1 MDVKFVLIALW
12 DWIVVHGLTLAA
24 LIIVGI
30 LIPRVARLLLR
41 VATNR
46 LMKDDEGRKSWT
58 ALIGAGVYLL
68 EVLGYFII
76 VYAALKNLGVS
87 TVGAAVPA
95 TVVSAAVGFGAQK
108 VIGDF
113 LAGFFIISEHQYGV
127 GDTVS
132 FDGTSDQVMGKVVRL
147 TLRAT
152 QIRTGKGELIT
163 VPNSQASVTINYSQH
178 WSRAVV
184 DIEVPMRD
192 GDTMSSLSETVHE
205 AAEDAIE
212 AAGIKDEILGEIDVL
227 PAMSITAPTAAGLP
241 WTVGME
247 VTVDVN
253 PATQWM
259 VQRTIRSAVITAF
272 WDRFQAPGRAVDRE
286 DTPTQEW
293 PPITPEQIVAAS
305 GGTDQDTRQDATPTA
320 GPGTGNPATSENPA
334 APGDADADSG
344 SEPVDTSAEPV
355 TDSTDELIEDVTEH
369 GVWRHETHRSR
380 AKRIFSVGGR
390 VRPSTTVL
398 FIVLA
403 VLGVIGLF
411 SATPSGGDAGWLAPS
426 RLRNDAPAV
435 TAPATTAPG
444 TAGTGTPAPT
454 SQEQATPTGD
464 SGQTTGTGTA
474 DRDGQARQSTSNSGT
489 DHGTGDGTTDTTG
502 TGNSDYGT
510 GTGTSG
516 DTGNSGNSGEIGGQA
531 DNGGGGTGGTGQA
544 NPQSDPQSQSLGR
557 STGAGDG
564 VPIAPQGGQT
574 G

>member
-1 MDVKFVLIALW
+1 VIEFRAVTGDAAGPFSGDPGHARKSQQLCTTVGTMDVKFVLIALW

-24 LIIVGI
+24 LVIVGI

-68 EVLGYFII
+68 EVLGYFIV

-205 AAEDAIE
+205 AAEDAID

-227 PAMSITAPTAAGLP
+227 PAMSITAPTARRAA
-241 WTVGME
+241 
-247 VTVDVN
+247 VDGRYGGHRRRH

-272 WDRFQAPGRAVDRE
+272 WDRFQAPGRVADRR
-286 DTPTQEW
+286 TP
-293 PPITPEQIVAAS
+293 PPRS
-305 GGTDQDTRQDATPTA
+305 GRRSP
-320 GPGTGNPATSENPA
+320 
-334 APGDADADSG
+334 
-344 SEPVDTSAEPV
+344 
-355 TDSTDELIEDVTEH
+355 
-369 GVWRHETHRSR
+369 RSR
-380 AKRIFSVGGR
+380 SRRRPTGR
-390 VRPSTTVL
+390 GRARGRTPPRPPV
-398 FIVLA
+398 
-403 VLGVIGLF
+403 
-411 SATPSGGDAGWLAPS
+411 P
-426 RLRNDAPAV
+426 
-435 TAPATTAPG
+435 APG
-444 TAGTGTPAPT
+444 TPQPLNSRPTPTTVNPGMNPSTPRPSLSPTAPT
-454 SQEQATPTGD
+454 SSSRT
-464 SGQTTGTGTA
+464 
-474 DRDGQARQSTSNSGT
+474 
-489 DHGTGDGTTDTTG
+489 
-502 TGNSDYGT
+502 
-510 GTGTSG
+510 
-516 DTGNSGNSGEIGGQA
+516 
-531 DNGGGGTGGTGQA
+531 
-544 NPQSDPQSQSLGR
+544 
-557 STGAGDG
+557 
-564 VPIAPQGGQT
+564 
-574 G
+574 